1 MKRKKINN
9 SIYEN
14 LGDKWYLAKDDPIAL
29 LREESNFRNP
39 WVLETLQKHNRK
51 KETSHILDLGC
62 GGGFLSNFLSKKGY
76 KVTGLDSAEDAL
88 KVARK
93 FDQTKNVNYIQGS
106 AYNLPFEEKSFDVVC
121 AMDFL
126 EHVESPEEIIAEI
139 SRVLKPGG
147 QFFFY
152 TFNRNILSW
161 LFVIKGVEWILKK
174 TPDNLHVYHLFIKP
188 KELEHYCKKNKLLVQ
203 TFKGVGPQ
211 IFHKNFLKF
220 ILKRE
225 VPQHFPFA
233 FKKSLHIGY
242 LGYALKN

>member
-29 LREESNFRNP
+29 LREESKFRNP
-39 WVLETLQKHNRK
+39 WILESIQKHNK
-51 KETSHILDLGC
+51 SHKSSHILDLGC

-76 KVTGLDSAEDAL
+76 KVTGLDLAEDAL
-88 KVARK
+88 KVARQ

-106 AYNLPFEEKSFDVVC
+106 AYHLPFKEGTFDIVC

-126 EHVESPEEIIAEI
+126 EHVEFPQKIIKEI

-174 TPDNLHVYHLFIKP
+174 TPENLHVYHLFIKP
-188 KELEHYCKKNKLLVQ
+188 EELEHYCKNNKLLVQ
-203 TFKGVGPQ
+203 TFKGVGPK
-211 IFHKNFLKF
+211 ILHRKFFKF

-225 VPQHFPFA
+225 VPQDFPFT
-233 FKKSLHIGY
+233 FKKSLCLGY
-242 LGYALKN
+242 LGHALKN